1 MVAGTESLPVIVSQV
16 RGHVTSQIE
25 RMSFCVVRKKFCYDL
40 TLVEE
45 REEEMA
51 DAVQEMERSGT

>member
-1 MVAGTESLPVIVSQV
+1 M
-16 RGHVTSQIE
+16 TSQIE